1 MLVPFYYARS
11 CVCIISHVPILSC
24 KNPPVCL
31 RPSFSRL
38 TATWDDTYGY
48 RKHVVPCVFTMQ
60 GSVARA
66 PHDHPMTAEAE
77 QFPGRRPSPLR
88 SRDHNDGRGR
98 VVFCWNPHGSC
109 FKITTPR
116 ARRRV
121 NDRDGEAAIRVRLQD
136 PAAPEADRIDQL
148 IGSARATVM
157 VSPEPGA
164 PGSSFPTTS

>member
-1 MLVPFYYARS
+1 VHYFSCSNFVMQKPS
-11 CVCIISHVPILSC
+11 CVSSTQ
-24 KNPPVCL
+24 
-31 RPSFSRL
+31 FL
-38 TATWDDTYGY
+38 TFDGNIGRHGY